1 MTDEANAEPTG
12 KILSFPT
19 EQRRVSVATERQS
32 SEFMTSDDLVGMLTS
47 SDLDILSG
55 IDFEKINL
63 TVDTSFDKS
72 DITYGW
78 DEFIS
83 KVDFTAGPDKNMF
96 GDTKAVYTSTLETV
110 TNLLVE
116 VHRLN
121 AQAQD
126 GVMDELNYQLED
138 LVKWL
143 KTQ

>member
-32 SEFMTSDDLVGMLTS
+32 SEFMTPDDLVGMLTS

-55 IDFEKINL
+55 IDYDKINL
-63 TVDTSFDKS
+63 SIDSYDQN
-72 DITYGW
+72 DITYSW

-83 KVDFTAGPDKNMF
+83 KVDFTAGPDKNIF
-96 GDTKAVYTSTLETV
+96 RDTKSVYSSTLETV

-121 AQAQD
+121 AKAQD
-126 GVMDELNYQLED
+126 GVLDELNYQLED

>member
-1 MTDEANAEPTG
+1 MTDDANAEPTG

-32 SEFMTSDDLVGMLTS
+32 SEFMTPDDLVGMLTS

-55 IDFEKINL
+55 IDYDKINL
-63 TVDTSFDKS
+63 SIDSYDQN
-72 DITYGW
+72 DITYSW

-83 KVDFTAGPDKNMF
+83 KVDFTAGPDKNIF
-96 GDTKAVYTSTLETV
+96 RDTKSVYSSTLETV

-121 AQAQD
+121 AKAQD
-126 GVMDELNYQLED
+126 GVLDELNYQLED

>member
-32 SEFMTSDDLVGMLTS
+32 SEFMTPDDLVGMLTS

-55 IDFEKINL
+55 IDFDKMNL
-63 TVDTSFDKS
+63 SIDSYDNNDV
-72 DITYGW
+72 TYSW

-121 AQAQD
+121 AKAQD

>member
-32 SEFMTSDDLVGMLTS
+32 SEFMTPDDLVGMLTS

-55 IDFEKINL
+55 IDFDKMNL
-63 TVDTSFDKS
+63 SIDSYDNNDV
-72 DITYGW
+72 TYSW

>member
-32 SEFMTSDDLVGMLTS
+32 SEFMTPDDLVGILTE
-47 SDLDILSG
+47 SDYDILSG

-78 DEFIS
+78 DEFITEI
-83 KVDFTAGPDKNMF
+83 DFTAGPDKNMF
-96 GDTKAVYTSTLETV
+96 GDSKAVYTSTLETV

-121 AQAQD
+121 AKAQD
-126 GVMDELNYQLED
+126 GVMDELNYQLKD
-138 LVKWL
+138 LVDWL
-143 KTQ
+143 RDQ

>member
-32 SEFMTSDDLVGMLTS
+32 SEFMTPDDLVGMLTS

-55 IDFEKINL
+55 IDFDKMNL
-63 TVDTSFDKS
+63 SIDSYDNNDV
-72 DITYGW
+72 TYSW

-83 KVDFTAGPDKNMF
+83 KVDFTAGPDKNIL
-96 GDTKAVYTSTLETV
+96 GDTKAVYSSTLETV

-121 AQAQD
+121 AKAQD
-126 GVMDELNYQLED
+126 GVLDELNYQLED

>member
-1 MTDEANAEPTG
+1 MTDDANAEPTG

-32 SEFMTSDDLVGMLTS
+32 SEFMTPDDLVGMLTS

-55 IDFEKINL
+55 IDFDKMNL
-63 TVDTSFDKS
+63 SIDSYDNNDV
-72 DITYGW
+72 TYSW

-126 GVMDELNYQLED
+126 GVMDELNYQLEG

>member
-1 MTDEANAEPTG
+1 MTDDANAEPTG

-55 IDFEKINL
+55 IDFDKMNL
-63 TVDTSFDKS
+63 SIDSYDNNDV
-72 DITYGW
+72 TYSW

-121 AQAQD
+121 AKAQD

>member
-1 MTDEANAEPTG
+1 MTDEANTEPSG

-32 SEFMTSDDLVGMLTS
+32 SEFMTPDDIVGMLTNT
-47 SDLDILSG
+47 DLDILSG
-55 IDFEKINL
+55 IDFNKINL
-63 TVDTSFDKS
+63 SIDSYDNN
-72 DITYGW
+72 DITYSW

-126 GVMDELNYQLED
+126 GVMDELNYQLKD
-138 LVKWL
+138 LVDWL
-143 KTQ
+143 RDQ

>member
-1 MTDEANAEPTG
+1 MTDDANAEPTG

-32 SEFMTSDDLVGMLTS
+32 SEFMTPDDLVGMLTS

-55 IDFEKINL
+55 IDFDKMNL
-63 TVDTSFDKS
+63 SIDSYDNNDV
-72 DITYGW
+72 TYSW

-121 AQAQD
+121 AKAQD

>member
-32 SEFMTSDDLVGMLTS
+32 SEFMTPDDLVGMLTS

-55 IDFEKINL
+55 IDFDKMNL
-63 TVDTSFDKS
+63 SIDSYDNN
-72 DITYGW
+72 DITYSW

-83 KVDFTAGPDKNMF
+83 KVDFTAGLDKNVF
-96 GDTKAVYTSTLETV
+96 GDSKAVYTSTLETV

-121 AQAQD
+121 AKAQD
-126 GVMDELNYQLED
+126 GVLDELNYQLED
-138 LVKWL
+138 LVRWL